1 MTFIFQRSTAR
12 ELLTQSQNKKN
23 KVPLFLQDLGFFAFH
38 EIKISTFAIKIK
50 IQLFLKQL
58 KLTMKMNESTIQ
70 YINLTHN
77 HNQNTE
83 KRTVSQISRQ
93 FTVDSEGT
101 INQVH
106 FKLKSDG
113 YSYK

>member
-1 MTFIFQRSTAR
+1 
-12 ELLTQSQNKKN
+12 
-23 KVPLFLQDLGFFAFH
+23 
-38 EIKISTFAIKIK
+38 
-50 IQLFLKQL
+50 
-58 KLTMKMNESTIQ
+58 MKMNESTIQ

-106 FKLKSDG
+106 FKLKTDG
-113 YSYK
+113 CSYK